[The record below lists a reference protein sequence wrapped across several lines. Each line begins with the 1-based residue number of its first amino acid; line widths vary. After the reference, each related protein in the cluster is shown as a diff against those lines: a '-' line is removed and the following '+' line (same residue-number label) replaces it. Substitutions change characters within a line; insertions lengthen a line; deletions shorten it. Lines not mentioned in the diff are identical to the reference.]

1 MTEFEKYARG
11 HCGISS
17 LKLHDYQSIIT
28 NGSGSSGGSVPQPVI
43 LEEHEIK
50 ATAIDVFSRLLID
63 RIIVLGT
70 PIYEDAANIVMAQLM
85 FLNSQDNK
93 KPIQMYIN
101 SPGGSVVDGLQIY
114 DMMQLIKAPV
124 QTVCTG
130 MAASMAAVLLAGGEK
145 GMRGALPNSEIMIH
159 QVLGG
164 AVGQATDIRIANE
177 QIQKTQEKLARLL
190 SIDTNKDF
198 DMVMKDMDRDN
209 WMTSDEAM
217 QYGLIDKVFVGKGL
231 L

>member
-1 MTEFEKYARG
+1 MTEFEKYAKG
-11 HCGISS
+11 HCGVSS

-28 NGSGSSGGSVPQPVI
+28 NGSGGGSVPQPVI

-93 KPIQMYIN
+93 KPIQLYIN
-101 SPGGSVVDGLQIY
+101 SPGGLVTSGMQIY
-114 DMMQLIKAPV
+114 DTMQMIKSPV

-130 MAASMAAVLLAGGEK
+130 LAASMAAVLLAGGEP
-145 GMRGALPNSEIMIH
+145 GMRGSLPNTEIMIH
-159 QVLGG
+159 QPLGG
-164 AVGQATDIRIANE
+164 GWGQASDIAIMNE
-177 QIQKTQEKLARLL
+177 QMQKCKHKLCSVL
-190 SIDTNKDF
+190 STNTGKPYDE
-198 DMVMKDMDRDN
+198 VLKDMDRDN

-217 QYGLIDKVFVGKGL
+217 QYGLIDKVFTGKGL

>member
-11 HCGISS
+11 HCGVSS

-28 NGSGSSGGSVPQPVI
+28 NGSGGGSVPQPVI

-93 KPIQMYIN
+93 KPIQLYIN
-101 SPGGSVVDGLQIY
+101 SPGGLVTSGMQIY
-114 DMMQLIKAPV
+114 DTMQMIKSPV

-130 MAASMAAVLLAGGEK
+130 LAASMAAVLLAGGEP
-145 GMRGALPNSEIMIH
+145 GMRGSLPNTEIMIH
-159 QVLGG
+159 QPLGG
-164 AVGQATDIRIANE
+164 GWGQASDIAIMNE
-177 QIQKTQEKLARLL
+177 QMQKCKHKLCSVL
-190 SIDTNKDF
+190 SANTGKPYDE
-198 DMVMKDMDRDN
+198 VLKDMDRDN

-217 QYGLIDKVFVGKGL
+217 QYGLIDKVFTGKGL

>member
-11 HCGISS
+11 HCRVSS

-28 NGSGSSGGSVPQPVI
+28 NGSGGGSVPQPVI

-85 FLNSQDNK
+85 FLNAQDNK

-130 MAASMAAVLLAGGEK
+130 MAASMAAILLAGGEK

-164 AVGQATDIRIANE
+164 AIGQAADVRIASE

-190 SIDTNKDF
+190 ATDTNKDF
-198 DMVMKDMDRDN
+198 AVVMKDMDRDN

-217 QYGLIDKVFVGKGL
+217 QYGLIDKVFTGKGL

>member
-28 NGSGSSGGSVPQPVI
+28 NGPSGTSVPQPMI
-43 LEEHEIK
+43 LESHEIK

-101 SPGGSVVDGLQIY
+101 SPGGSVIDGLQVY
-114 DMMQLIKAPV
+114 DTMQLIKAPV

-190 SIDTNKDF
+190 ATDTNKDF
-198 DMVMKDMDRDN
+198 DTVMKDMDRDN

>member
-28 NGSGSSGGSVPQPVI
+28 NGPGGASVPQPVI
-43 LEEHEIK
+43 LESHEIK

-101 SPGGSVVDGLQIY
+101 SPGGSVIDGLQIY
-114 DMMQLIKAPV
+114 DTMQLIKAPV

-164 AVGQATDIRIANE
+164 AIGQATDIRIANE

-190 SIDTNKDF
+190 ATDTNKDF
-198 DMVMKDMDRDN
+198 DVVMKDMDRDN
-209 WMTSDEAM
+209 WMTSDEAV

>member
-11 HCGISS
+11 HCGVSS

-28 NGSGSSGGSVPQPVI
+28 NGPGGGSVSQPVI

-70 PIYEDAANIVMAQLM
+70 PIYEDTANIVMAQLM

-130 MAASMAAVLLAGGEK
+130 MAASMAAILLAGGEK

-164 AVGQATDIRIANE
+164 AIGQAADVRIASE

-190 SIDTNKDF
+190 ATDTNKDF
-198 DMVMKDMDRDN
+198 DTVMKDMDRDN

>member
-28 NGSGSSGGSVPQPVI
+28 NGSRGSAVLQPVI

-50 ATAIDVFSRLLID
+50 APAIDVFSRLLID

-70 PIYEDAANIVMAQLM
+70 PIYEDAANIIMAQLM
-85 FLNSQDNK
+85 YLNSQDNK

-130 MAASMAAVLLAGGEK
+130 VAASMAAVLLAGGEK

-190 SIDTNKDF
+190 ATDTNKDF
-198 DMVMKDMDRDN
+198 EVVMKDMDRDN

>member
-28 NGSGSSGGSVPQPVI
+28 NGPGSNGGSVPQPVI

-85 FLNSQDNK
+85 FLNAQDNK

-145 GMRGALPNSEIMIH
+145 GMRGALPNSEVMIH

-190 SIDTNKDF
+190 ATDTNKDF
-198 DMVMKDMDRDN
+198 DTVMKDMDRDN
-209 WMTSDEAM
+209 WMTSEEAM